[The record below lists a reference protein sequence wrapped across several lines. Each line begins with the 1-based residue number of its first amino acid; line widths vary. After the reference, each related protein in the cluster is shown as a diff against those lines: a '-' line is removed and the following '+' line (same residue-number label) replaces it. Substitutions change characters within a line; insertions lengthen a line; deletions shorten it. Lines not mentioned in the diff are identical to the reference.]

1 MFTTEEMCN
10 HLIPLLHAP
19 IRWYDSEGVQ
29 RVQHQHFDQ
38 PQDPLIQD
46 PDLEKL
52 LLGKATEQYPVLYF
66 EFDSVIYG
74 IIQSP
79 QDGIF
84 ILGPC
89 SLGLDS
95 RKTAA
100 KLCQEHH
107 LTSHYRISYC
117 SLETFASVCSML
129 FHHCTGINLSW
140 NEIITLNAC
149 ADMLETSVEK
159 ELNRL
164 FFSYQEQGKVHNP
177 YEQEQREQNS
187 IRNGDLEGLK
197 RSFEETYVGEVGIVA
212 KNPLRHAKNI
222 AITLVALASRSAIE
236 GGIAPE
242 MAYSL
247 SDSYILQIEETSQPS
262 EAVLLARKAEIHYT
276 KLVAEHKKEL
286 EKSSLI
292 SRCKL
297 LVKQHICE
305 KIRVGNLARQLGVNP
320 NYLSG
325 KFYKEEG
332 ISLVSYINNEKIAF
346 AKQRLRFTRDDYGT
360 IAYTLGFSSQSHF
373 TNVFKKAT
381 GLTPKQYRDQFN
393 SD

>member
-1 MFTTEEMCN
+1 
-10 HLIPLLHAP
+10 
-19 IRWYDSEGVQ
+19 
-29 RVQHQHFDQ
+29 
-38 PQDPLIQD
+38 
-46 PDLEKL
+46 
-52 LLGKATEQYPVLYF
+52 
-66 EFDSVIYG
+66 
-74 IIQSP
+74 
-79 QDGIF
+79 
-84 ILGPC
+84 
-89 SLGLDS
+89 
-95 RKTAA
+95 
-100 KLCQEHH
+100 
-107 LTSHYRISYC
+107 
-117 SLETFASVCSML
+117 ML

-177 YEQEQREQNS
+177 YEQERREQNS

-197 RSFEETYVGEVGIVA
+197 RSFEETYVGEVGILS

-236 GGIAPE
+236 GGIAAE

-262 EAVLLARKAEIHYT
+262 EAVLLGRKAEIHYT

-286 EKSSLI
+286 EKGSLV
-292 SRCKL
+292 SRCKS
-297 LVKQHICE
+297 LVKQHLCE
-305 KIRVGNLARQLGVNP
+305 KIRVASLAQQLGVNP

-332 ISLVSYINNEKIAF
+332 RTLVSYINGEKIAF
-346 AKQRLRFTRDDYGT
+346 AKQRLRFTQEDYGT

-373 TNVFKKAT
+373 TSVFKKIT
-381 GLTPKQYRDQFN
+381 GLTPKQYRDQY
-393 SD
+393 SSG